1 MKCEFRDK
9 CTFYEDHIAKM
20 PVTASVYRRM
30 YCDLDFVRCARNMT
44 AAELGHE
51 LVPNDLFPTQNV
63 RARKIIAENNRAA
76 AGSPLGQS
84 CHDEELPSAGVNG
97 APPSEEKP
105 LHHEQVAMQLL
116 KHFNGDYVVALGEF
130 YAEVRRKYPGYV
142 CSIEP
147 KPDDEFY
154 NAHLEYI
161 SIRDQIHFLVK
172 KESN

>member
-1 MKCEFRDK
+1 MKCQFWNR
-9 CTFYEDHIAKM
+9 CTFYANHISKM
-20 PVTASVYRRM
+20 PVTASVYKRT
-30 YCDLDFVRCARNMT
+30 YCDLDFVKCARNMV

-63 RARKIIAENNRAA
+63 RARKIVSEKSQTAGPHTAEKAM
-76 AGSPLGQS
+76 
-84 CHDEELPSAGVNG
+84 
-97 APPSEEKP
+97 
-105 LHHEQVAMQLL
+105 HHEEVAAQLL

-154 NAHLEYI
+154 YAHQEYI
-161 SIRDQIHFLVK
+161 SIRDQIHSLVK
-172 KESN
+172 K